1 MRDFIKSL
9 SAGERFS
16 AIVLT
21 LAFFSVII
29 PAAIAY
35 AHSTTAAAPS
45 ISRTHAY

>member
-1 MRDFIKSL
+1 MRQFVKTL

-16 AIVLT
+16 AIVIA

-35 AHSTTAAAPS
+35 THSTAASAQT
-45 ISRTHAY
+45 ISRSHGF